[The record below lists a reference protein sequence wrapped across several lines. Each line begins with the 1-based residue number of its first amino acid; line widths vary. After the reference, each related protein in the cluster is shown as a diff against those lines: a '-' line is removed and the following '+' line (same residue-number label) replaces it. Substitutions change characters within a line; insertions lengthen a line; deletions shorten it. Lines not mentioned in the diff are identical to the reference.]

1 MLNSTQAP
9 AEAAQAAIKPIAA
22 TLTRCRH
29 GQALVVLDSQPF
41 NGAEL
46 RPGELRQM
54 AQQLIAIADMAV
66 SLPTGGKH
74 WKPTKVKVEA

>member
-1 MLNSTQAP
+1 MLNSSQAA
-9 AEAAQAAIKPIAA
+9 AEPAQAAINPIAA

-29 GQALVVLDSQPF
+29 GEALVVLDSQPF

-46 RPGELRQM
+46 RPSELRQL
-54 AQQLIAIADMAV
+54 ARQLIAIADMAV